1 MNIPSDL
8 KFTKTDEWV
17 RVAGSQATLGISDY
31 AQSQLSDIVYV
42 EITAAKGTALKAGEA
57 VASVESVKAASE
69 VFLPVAGTISAVN
82 EGLSA
87 KPDTLNSDPYGEG
100 WMVKFTLANAKD
112 LDALMDAKAY
122 EAYCNERQNH

>member
-8 KFTKTDEWV
+8 KFTKSDEWV
-17 RVAGSQATLGISDY
+17 RPAGGEATMGISDY

-42 EITAAKGTALKAGEA
+42 EITAAKGSALKAGEA

-69 VFLPVAGTISAVN
+69 VFLPVAGTISAAN
-82 EGLSA
+82 EALAA

-100 WMVKFTLANAKD
+100 WMVKFTPANVKD
-112 LDALMDAKAY
+112 LEALMDA
-122 EAYCNERQNH
+122 EAYAAYCSERESH

>member
-17 RVAGSQATLGISDY
+17 RVAGSEATLGISDY

-42 EITAAKGTALKAGEA
+42 EITAAKGSALKAGEA

-69 VFLPVAGTISAVN
+69 VFLPVAGTISAAN

-100 WMVKFTLANAKD
+100 WMVKFTLASVKD
-112 LDALMDAKAY
+112 LSALMDAKAY

>member
-1 MNIPSDL
+1 MNIPSEL

-17 RVAGSQATLGISDY
+17 RVAGSEATLGISDY

-42 EITAAKGTALKAGEA
+42 EITAAKGASLAAGEA

-69 VFLPVAGTISAVN
+69 VFLPVAGTVSAVN
-82 EGLSA
+82 EGLA
-87 KPDTLNSDPYGEG
+87 GKPETLNSDSYGEG
-100 WMVKFTLANAKD
+100 WMVKFTPANAKD
-112 LDALMDAKAY
+112 LAGLMDAKAY

>member
-8 KFTKTDEWV
+8 KFTKSDEWV
-17 RVAGSQATLGISDY
+17 RLAGGEATMGISDY

-42 EITAAKGTALKAGEA
+42 EITAAKGAALKTGEA

-69 VFLPVAGTISAVN
+69 VFLPVAGTISAAN
-82 EGLSA
+82 EALAA

-100 WMVKFTLANAKD
+100 WMVKFTPANVKD
-112 LDALMDAKAY
+112 LETLMDAKVY
-122 EAYCNERQNH
+122 EAYCAERESH

>member
-8 KFTKTDEWV
+8 KFTKSDEWV
-17 RVAGSQATLGISDY
+17 RLAGGEATMGISDY

-42 EITAAKGTALKAGEA
+42 EITAAKGAVLKTGEA

-69 VFLPVAGTISAVN
+69 VFLPVAGTISAAN
-82 EGLSA
+82 EALAA

-100 WMVKFTLANAKD
+100 WMVKFTPANVKE
-112 LDALMDAKAY
+112 LETLMDAKAY
-122 EAYCNERQNH
+122 AAYCSERESH

>member
-8 KFTKTDEWV
+8 KFTKSDEWV
-17 RVAGSQATLGISDY
+17 RLAGGEATMGISDY

-42 EITAAKGTALKAGEA
+42 EITAAKGSALKAGEA

-69 VFLPVAGTISAVN
+69 VFLPVAGTISAAN
-82 EGLSA
+82 EALAA

-100 WMVKFTLANAKD
+100 WMVKFTPANVKD
-112 LDALMDAKAY
+112 LEALMDA
-122 EAYCNERQNH
+122 EAYAAYCSERESH

>member
-8 KFTKTDEWV
+8 KFTKSDEWV
-17 RVAGSQATLGISDY
+17 RLAGGEATMGISDY

-42 EITAAKGTALKAGEA
+42 EITAAKGAALKTGEA

-69 VFLPVAGTISAVN
+69 VFLPVAGTISAAN
-82 EGLSA
+82 EALPA

-100 WMVKFTLANAKD
+100 WMVKFTPANVKD
-112 LDALMDAKAY
+112 LETLMDAKVY
-122 EAYCNERQNH
+122 EAYCAERESH